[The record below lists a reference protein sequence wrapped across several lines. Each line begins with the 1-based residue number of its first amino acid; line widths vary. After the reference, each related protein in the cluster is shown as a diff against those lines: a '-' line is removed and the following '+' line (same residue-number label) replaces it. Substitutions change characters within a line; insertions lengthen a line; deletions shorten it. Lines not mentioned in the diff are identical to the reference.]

1 MSTERFCA
9 MIVIF
14 PKRSL
19 LDFNAMT
26 LFFVLQIFVLCNDEK
41 VASFIFEIGSKKL
54 VWGLS
59 SSSLF

>member
-9 MIVIF
+9 MVAIF

-26 LFFVLQIFVLCNDEK
+26 LFFVFQIFILRKDQK
-41 VASFIFEIGSKKL
+41 VASFIFEIESKKL
-54 VWGLS
+54 V
-59 SSSLF
+59 